1 MKQIKKIGLLLVAV
15 MFSLTLAAQKNYKAE
30 ADAAFK
36 ALQYYKAIDLYEKAY
51 AKERKKDVKAEI
63 LFKIGEAYRLSD
75 NMKQAY
81 VWYNKALKAK
91 YDNPIVIFYMAE
103 AKRLNGDYEEAIV
116 KYKEYLTK
124 VPGDKKAEDA
134 IKACELAKIWMDDP
148 TRYVV
153 EPQPLLNSEKYDFS
167 PCIASKK
174 GDVLYFTSTRE
185 GSTGNDPSDVTGMN
199 FSDVYQSKR
208 DKKGKWSEPILL
220 EGEVNSPASEGAVCL
235 NKRKNILYF
244 TRCGVPKKGVM
255 GCSIYWSKKTGQSW
269 GTPELIPIASD
280 TFAVG
285 HPAISPDDNTLVFA
299 SDMPGGQ
306 GGKDLW
312 YVVYDKK
319 AKTWGEPV
327 NLGPEINTEGD
338 EMFPYIRDNG
348 ELYFASNGHIGMGG
362 LDIFKAQ
369 SIGVNQW
376 GKVENMK
383 YPINSNAND
392 FGIVFENG
400 KDKGYL
406 TTSRE
411 GGKGGD
417 DIWSFY
423 LPPLVFALE
432 GIVKDAETGKPIPGA
447 KIELVGSDGTKAEA
461 IADENGQFKFAEN
474 GNDRY
479 IKPNTT
485 YNILVSAKDYLNAKG
500 KETTVGVDKSKIF
513 YHEYALT
520 STKKPI
526 RMPQI
531 LYEYNKADLLPQS
544 KDSLNFLYNVMMDNP
559 NIVVEL
565 RSHTDFRGSRSYNQK
580 LSQRRAQ
587 SAVDYLVKEKGIP
600 ADRIVA
606 KGMGE
611 DEPLVLPDGTV
622 LDEKY
627 IKSLKT
633 KEEQEAAHQL
643 NRRTDFK
650 VIRTDYVP
658 KEQPKTEG
666 DSTSEG
672 TSTSK

>member
-1 MKQIKKIGLLLVAV
+1 
-15 MFSLTLAAQKNYKAE
+15 
-30 ADAAFK
+30 
-36 ALQYYKAIDLYEKAY
+36 
-51 AKERKKDVKAEI
+51 
-63 LFKIGEAYRLSD
+63 
-75 NMKQAY
+75 
-81 VWYNKALKAK
+81 
-91 YDNPIVIFYMAE
+91 
-103 AKRLNGDYEEAIV
+103 
-116 KYKEYLTK
+116 
-124 VPGDKKAEDA
+124 
-134 IKACELAKIWMDDP
+134 
-148 TRYVV
+148 
-153 EPQPLLNSEKYDFS
+153 
-167 PCIASKK
+167 
-174 GDVLYFTSTRE
+174 
-185 GSTGNDPSDVTGMN
+185 
-199 FSDVYQSKR
+199 
-208 DKKGKWSEPILL
+208 
-220 EGEVNSPASEGAVCL
+220 
-235 NKRKNILYF
+235 
-244 TRCGVPKKGVM
+244 
-255 GCSIYWSKKTGQSW
+255 
-269 GTPELIPIASD
+269 
-280 TFAVG
+280 
-285 HPAISPDDNTLVFA
+285 
-299 SDMPGGQ
+299 
-306 GGKDLW
+306 
-312 YVVYDKK
+312 
-319 AKTWGEPV
+319 
-327 NLGPEINTEGD
+327 
-338 EMFPYIRDNG
+338 
-348 ELYFASNGHIGMGG
+348 MGG
-362 LDIFKAQ
+362 LDIFKAV
-369 SIGVNQW
+369 STGVNQW

-392 FGIVFENG
+392 FGIVFEQG
-400 KDKGYL
+400 KEKGYL

-485 YNILVSAKDYLNAKG
+485 YNLVVSAKDYLNAKG
-500 KETTVGVDKSKIF
+500 KETTVGVEKSKIF
-513 YHEYALT
+513 YHEYALA
-520 STKKPI
+520 SIKKPI

-531 LYEYNKADLLPQS
+531 LYEYNSADLLPQS

-580 LSQRRAQ
+580 LSQKRAQ

-611 DEPLVLPDGTV
+611 DEPLTLPDGTV

-658 KEQPKTEG
+658 KTEN
-666 DSTSEG
+666 STG
-672 TSTSK
+672 TESSGTAQ